1 MSNKKETTQEFIKR
15 KKQQFKDNKGKL
27 IGMKD
32 IGRKSRFYFIKEAIT
47 FMPQH
52 NLDEKVFI
60 IERLRKAKTEG
71 KITHTK
77 GWKNGEIEYRVG
89 YYIVG
94 KIGRAE
100 GKWIWGQFCPII
112 PKNDFDKL
120 IKKAKREGTV
130 L

>member
-1 MSNKKETTQEFIKR
+1 METAQKFIKR
-15 KKQQFKDNKGKL
+15 KKQKFYKEKDKL

-32 IGRKSRFYFIKEAIT
+32 IGRKGRFYFIKEAWT

-52 NLDEKVFI
+52 NLDEKVFV

-71 KITHTK
+71 IIVHNKSFQK
-77 GWKNGEIEYRVG
+77 DDIEYRVG

-94 KIGRAE
+94 KIGRAK
-100 GKWIWGQFCPII
+100 GKWIWGQFCPLI
-112 PKNDFDKL
+112 PRADFDKL
-120 IKKAKREGTV
+120 IKKAKTEETI

>member
-1 MSNKKETTQEFIKR
+1 MNKKSETTQQFIKR
-15 KKQQFKDNKGKL
+15 KKEQFEKDKDKL

-32 IGRKSRFYFIKEAIT
+32 IGRKGRFYFIKEAIT

-77 GWKNGEIEYRVG
+77 GWKKGEIEYRVG

-94 KIGRAE
+94 RIGRAE
-100 GKWIWGQFCPII
+100 GKWIWGQFCPLI
-112 PKNDFDKL
+112 PKADFDKL
-120 IKKAKREGTV
+120 IKKAKREGTI